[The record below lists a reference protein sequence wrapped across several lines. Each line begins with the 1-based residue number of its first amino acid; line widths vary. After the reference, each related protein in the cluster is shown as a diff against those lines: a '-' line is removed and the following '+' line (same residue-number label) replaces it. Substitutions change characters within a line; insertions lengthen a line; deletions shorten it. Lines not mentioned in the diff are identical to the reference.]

1 MRNALVIAAREFEE
15 KRFVAYA
22 AIAFAVLPFLILNL
36 IPMSKGRSP
45 GEAIVILAIIL
56 SSGFTV
62 GLGVITG
69 ASFVGDVSAG
79 RMSFYFSRP
88 VGSLSIWFGK
98 LTAGIVLIA
107 GCFGI
112 IAAPA
117 RFIGNSWRSVWDV
130 TFTQLTT
137 IVLGVA
143 VALFL
148 IAHVIGT
155 FARSRSPLIAL
166 DFVAAVVCGVV
177 IWLLILP
184 LALGLAANLVKGLR
198 IALVIAMTIAIAGGG
213 AWQLERGRT
222 DRRRG
227 HRALSQFLWS
237 VMAVALL
244 IAAGFVWWVVSAKPA
259 DITDAV
265 VSHSPGTPFVT
276 VAGKTANRADYIAA
290 WLMNI
295 DDGRHIRIDAQSARG
310 AVQYTRNGRSALW
323 PVLVG
328 NVAELRR
335 YTVGDAAP
343 IDTGLTVWGDFVF
356 PSDDGG
362 RIATVNQ
369 GILSIYDVAT
379 KRSLASTR
387 IPQSKF
393 ARALFVT
400 PDLFRVYLQ
409 IDSGLRI
416 FELDV
421 RTRAL
426 RETGMISSP
435 KFAFLSLDPTATRM
449 VVRVVQSSVVT
460 LNDARTGTV
469 IRTLLAGSNASVS
482 RCLRD
487 GRIVVIES
495 PPGGTVM
502 HLFAP
507 DGSPVRNIP
516 LGPSAP
522 AWFAGDDGTHVVL
535 LTEMSGTRNLVSID
549 VNRGVVDR
557 RESNVGQW
565 TQTGFFDL
573 RPAIGPLREVVYQD
587 TQKHVMA
594 WNPATGATRRIVGG

>member
-22 AIAFAVLPFLILNL
+22 AVSFAVLPFLIGM
-36 IPMSKGRSP
+36 IPMVHGKSP

-56 SSGFTV
+56 SSGFSV

-69 ASFVGDVSAG
+69 ASFIGDVSAG

-98 LTAGIVLIA
+98 LIAGIVLIV

-112 IAAPA
+112 IAAPV
-117 RFIGNSWRSVWDV
+117 RFIGNSWISVWDV

-166 DFVAAVVCGVV
+166 DFVAAIVCGVV

-184 LALGLAANLVKGLR
+184 LALGLAADLIKWLL
-198 IALVIAMTIAIAGGG
+198 IALAIALTVAIVAGG

-227 HRALSQFLWS
+227 HRALSQFLWTF
-237 VMAVALL
+237 MAVALL
-244 IAAGFVWWVVSAKPA
+244 LAAGFVWWVVSAKPA
-259 DITDAV
+259 DITDAA
-265 VSHSPGTPFVT
+265 VSHSPGTAFVT
-276 VAGKTANRADYIAA
+276 IAGKTANRGDYTTA

-295 DDGRHIRIDAQSARG
+295 DDGRNIRIDAQSAWGVHYMRD
-310 AVQYTRNGRSALW
+310 GRSALW
-323 PVLVG
+323 RVLVG

-379 KRSLASTR
+379 RRSLVSTR
-387 IPQSKF
+387 IPQTKQ
-393 ARALFVT
+393 ARGLFVT
-400 PDLFRVYLQ
+400 PDLFRIYVQ
-409 IDSGLRI
+409 ADASIRI

-421 RTRAL
+421 RARAL
-426 RETGMISSP
+426 RETGAISSP
-435 KFAFLSLDPTATRM
+435 KYDFLSLDPTATRM
-449 VVRVVQSSVVT
+449 VVRPAQSSVVT

-469 IRTLLAGSNASVS
+469 IRTLLTGSRASVS

-487 GRIVVIES
+487 GRIVIVDSTPE
-495 PPGGTVM
+495 GTVL
-502 HLFAP
+502 HLFAG
-507 DGSPVRNIP
+507 DGSPVRDIP

-549 VNRGVVDR
+549 VNRGVVER

-594 WNPATGATRRIVGG
+594 WNPATGASRRLVGG

>member
-1 MRNALVIAAREFEE
+1 
-15 KRFVAYA
+15 
-22 AIAFAVLPFLILNL
+22 
-36 IPMSKGRSP
+36 
-45 GEAIVILAIIL
+45 
-56 SSGFTV
+56 
-62 GLGVITG
+62 
-69 ASFVGDVSAG
+69 
-79 RMSFYFSRP
+79 MSFYFSRP

-98 LTAGIVLIA
+98 LIAGIVLIV

-117 RFIGNSWRSVWDV
+117 RFIGDSWRHVWDV
-130 TFTQLTT
+130 TFSQLTA

-155 FARSRSPLIAL
+155 FARSRSPLIAF
-166 DFVAAVVCGVV
+166 DFVVAVVCGVV
-177 IWLLILP
+177 IWLLIMP
-184 LALGLAANLVKGLR
+184 LALGLAWNLVKGLL
-198 IALVIAMTIAIAGGG
+198 IALAIALTVAIIGGG

-227 HRALSQFLWS
+227 HYALSQFLWTF
-237 VMAVALL
+237 MAMSLL
-244 IAAGFVWWVVSAKPA
+244 LAAGFVWWVVSAKPV
-259 DITDAV
+259 DITDAA
-265 VSHSPGTPFVT
+265 VSYSSGTAFVT
-276 VAGKTANRADYIAA
+276 ISGKTTNRGDYTTA
-290 WLMNI
+290 WLINT
-295 DDGRHIRIDAQSARG
+295 DDGRNIRIDAQSAWGVHYMRD
-310 AVQYTRNGRSALW
+310 GRSALW
-323 PVLVG
+323 PVLMR

-343 IDTGLTVWGDFVF
+343 IDTGLTVWGDFIF

-379 KRSLASTR
+379 RHSLVSTR
-387 IPQSKF
+387 IPQAKQ
-393 ARALFVT
+393 ARGLFVT
-400 PDLFRVYLQ
+400 PDLFRLYLQ
-409 IDSGLRI
+409 SDSGLRI

-421 RTRAL
+421 RTRSL
-426 RETGMISSP
+426 GETGAISTP
-435 KFAFLSLDPTATRM
+435 KFDFLSLDPTATRM
-449 VVRVVQSSVVT
+449 VVRALRSNVVT

-469 IRTLLAGSNASVS
+469 IRPLLTGSNVSVS

-495 PPGGTVM
+495 PNGATVM
-502 HLFAP
+502 HVFAP
-507 DGSPVRNIP
+507 DGSPVRDIP
-516 LGPSAP
+516 LGSSSP
-522 AWFAGDDGTHVVL
+522 AWFAGDDGTRVVL

-549 VNRGVVDR
+549 VNRGVVER

-573 RPAIGPLREVVYQD
+573 RPAIGPLREVVYKD

-594 WNPATGATRRIVGG
+594 WNPATGTTRRIVGG

>member
-22 AIAFAVLPFLILNL
+22 AIAFAVLPFLILGT
-36 IPMSKGRSP
+36 IPMSHPKSR
-45 GEAIVILAIIL
+45 GEAIVIMAVIL

-69 ASFVGDVSAG
+69 ASFIGDVSAG

-98 LTAGIVLIA
+98 LIAGIILIV

-117 RFIGNSWRSVWDV
+117 RFIGNWWTNVWDV

-184 LALGLAANLVKGLR
+184 LALGLATNLVTWLL
-198 IALVIAMTIAIAGGG
+198 IALAIALTIAIAGGG

-227 HRALSQFLWS
+227 HRALSQFLWTF
-237 VMAVALL
+237 MAVSLL
-244 IAAGFVWWVVSAKPA
+244 IAAGFVRWVVSAKPT

-265 VSHSPGTPFVT
+265 IQHSPGTAFVT
-276 VAGKTANRADYIAA
+276 IAGKTANRGDYVAA

-295 DDGRHIRIDAQSARG
+295 DDGRNIRLDAQSARG
-310 AVQYTRNGRSALW
+310 VVQTTRDGRSALW

-335 YTVGDAAP
+335 YTIGDAAP

-369 GILSIYDVAT
+369 GMLSIYDVAT
-379 KRSLASTR
+379 KRSLVSTR
-387 IPQSKF
+387 IPQTKQ
-393 ARALFVT
+393 ARGLFVT
-400 PDLFRVYLQ
+400 SDLFRLYVQ
-409 IDSGLRI
+409 ADSELRI
-416 FELDV
+416 FELDM
-421 RTRAL
+421 RARAL
-426 RETGMISSP
+426 RETGAISSP
-435 KFAFLSLDPTATRM
+435 KYDFLSLDPTATRM
-449 VVRVVQSSVVT
+449 VVRPAQSSVVT
-460 LNDARTGTV
+460 LNDARTGAG
-469 IRTLLAGSNASVS
+469 IRTLLTGSQVSVS

-487 GRIVVIES
+487 GRIVIIDS
-495 PPGGTVM
+495 AHDGTVM
-502 HLFAP
+502 HVFAP
-507 DGSPVRNIP
+507 DGSPVRDIP
-516 LGPSAP
+516 LGTSAP
-522 AWFAGDDGTHVVL
+522 AWFAGDDGAHVVL

-549 VNRGVVDR
+549 LNRGVVER

-573 RPAIGPLREVVYQD
+573 RPAIGPLREVVYKD

>member
-36 IPMSKGRSP
+36 IPMSKGKSP

-69 ASFVGDVSAG
+69 ASFIGDVSAG

-98 LTAGIVLIA
+98 LTAGIILIA
-107 GCFGI
+107 GCFGV

-117 RFIGNSWRSVWDV
+117 RFIAKSWTSVWDV

-137 IVLGVA
+137 IVLGMA

-166 DFVAAVVCGVV
+166 DFVAAIVCGVV
-177 IWLLILP
+177 IWLLIVP
-184 LALGLAANLVKGLR
+184 LALGLATNLVKWLL
-198 IALVIAMTIAIAGGG
+198 IALTIALTIAIAGGG

-244 IAAGFVWWVVSAKPA
+244 LAAGFVWWVVSAKPA

-265 VSHSPGTPFVT
+265 VSHSPGTAFVT
-276 VAGKTANRADYIAA
+276 IAGKTANRGDYIAA

-295 DDGRHIRIDAQSARG
+295 DDGRNIRIDAQSARG
-310 AVQYTRNGRSALW
+310 AVQYTRDGRSALW

-343 IDTGLTVWGDFVF
+343 IDTGLTVWGDFIF

-379 KRSLASTR
+379 RRSLVSTR

-393 ARALFVT
+393 ARGLFVT
-400 PDLFRVYLQ
+400 PDLFRAYLQ
-409 IDSGLRI
+409 IDSDLRI

-435 KFAFLSLDPTATRM
+435 KYAFLSLDPTATRL
-449 VVRVVQSSVVT
+449 VVRVAQSHVVT

-469 IRTLLAGSNASVS
+469 IRTLLTGSNASVS

-495 PPGGTVM
+495 PHDGTVM
-502 HLFAP
+502 HLFAG
-507 DGSPVRNIP
+507 DGSPVRDIP

-549 VNRGVVDR
+549 VNRGVVER
-557 RESNVGQW
+557 RESSVGQW

-573 RPAIGPLREVVYQD
+573 RAAIGPLRELVYQD
-587 TQKHVMA
+587 AQKHVMA
-594 WNPATGATRRIVGG
+594 WNPTTGATRRIVGG

>member
-22 AIAFAVLPFLILNL
+22 AIAFAILPFLILNL

-45 GEAIVILAIIL
+45 GEAIVILAVIL
-56 SSGFTV
+56 SSGFTI

-98 LTAGIVLIA
+98 LTAGIVLIV

-117 RFIGNSWRSVWDV
+117 RFIGSSWTGVWDV
-130 TFTQLTT
+130 TFTQLTA

-143 VALFL
+143 VGLFL

-155 FARSRSPLIAL
+155 FARSRSPLIAV
-166 DFVAAVVCGVV
+166 DFVAAVVCGVAV
-177 IWLLILP
+177 WFLVMPLAAGLAVSLITWLLI
-184 LALGLAANLVKGLR
+184 GLAA
-198 IALVIAMTIAIAGGG
+198 ALTIAIVGGG

-227 HRALSQFLWS
+227 HLALSQFLWS
-237 VMAVALL
+237 TMAVALL
-244 IAAGFVWWVVSAKPA
+244 LAAGFVRWVVSAKPA
-259 DITDAV
+259 DIKDAM
-265 VSHSPGTPFVT
+265 VSHSAGTAFVT
-276 VAGKTANRADYIAA
+276 VSGRTANRGDYTAA
-290 WLMNI
+290 WLMNT
-295 DDGRHIRIDAQSARG
+295 DDGRNIRIDARSSWG
-310 AVQYTRNGRSALW
+310 VHYTRDGRSVLW
-323 PVLVG
+323 PVLAG
-328 NVAELRR
+328 KVAELRR

-343 IDTGLTVWGDFVF
+343 IDTGLTVWGDFIF

-379 KRSLASTR
+379 RRSLASTR
-387 IPQSKF
+387 ISQAKF
-393 ARALFVT
+393 ARGLFVT
-400 PDLFRVYLQ
+400 PDLFRIYLQ
-409 IDSGLRI
+409 IDSDLRI
-416 FELDV
+416 FEVDV
-421 RTRAL
+421 RTRVL

-435 KFAFLSLDPTATRM
+435 KYAFLSLDPTATRM
-449 VVRVVQSSVVT
+449 VVRVAQSNVVT

-469 IRTLLAGSNASVS
+469 IRTLLTGSNASVS

-495 PPGGTVM
+495 PPGGAVM

-507 DGSPVRNIP
+507 DGSPVRDIA
-516 LGPSAP
+516 LRPSAP

-535 LTEMSGTRNLVSID
+535 LTEMSGRRNLISID
-549 VNRGVVDR
+549 VNRGVVER
-557 RESNVGQW
+557 RETNIGQW
-565 TQTGFFDL
+565 TQIGFFDL

-587 TQKHVMA
+587 VQKHVMA
-594 WNPATGATRRIVGG
+594 WNPTTGASRRLVGG

>member
-22 AIAFAVLPFLILNL
+22 ALAFAVLPFLILNL

-45 GEAIVILAIIL
+45 GEAIVILAVIL

-69 ASFVGDVSAG
+69 ASFIGDVSAG

-98 LTAGIVLIA
+98 LTAGIVLIV

-117 RFIGNSWRSVWDV
+117 RFIGSSWTSVWDV
-130 TFTQLTT
+130 TFAQLSVA
-137 IVLGVA
+137 VLGAA

-155 FARSRSPLIAL
+155 FVRSRSPLIAA
-166 DFVAAVVCGVV
+166 DFAAAVVCGIVT
-177 IWLLILP
+177 WLLILP
-184 LALGLAANLVKGLR
+184 LALGMATNLVKGLL
-198 IALVIAMTIAIAGGG
+198 IALATALTIAVAGGG

-227 HRALSQFLWS
+227 HLALSQFLWS
-237 VMAVALL
+237 AMAVALL
-244 IAAGFVWWVVSAKPA
+244 LAAGFVWWVVSAKPA
-259 DITDAV
+259 DIKDAM
-265 VSHSPGTPFVT
+265 VSHSPGTAFMT
-276 VAGKTANRADYIAA
+276 VFGKTANRGDYTAA

-295 DDGRHIRIDAQSARG
+295 NDGRNIRIDARSSWG
-310 AVQYTRNGRSALW
+310 VHYTRDGRSVLW

-328 NVAELRR
+328 NAAELRR

-362 RIATVNQ
+362 RVATVNH
-369 GILSIYDVAT
+369 GILSIYDVAG

-387 IPQSKF
+387 IPETKQ

-400 PDLFRVYLQ
+400 PDLFRIYLQ
-409 IDSGLRI
+409 IDSDLHI

-421 RTRAL
+421 RTRAF
-426 RETGMISSP
+426 RETGVISSHRYT
-435 KFAFLSLDPTATRM
+435 FFSLDPAATHM
-449 VVRVVQSSVVT
+449 VVRASPSDVT
-460 LNDARTGTV
+460 LNDARTGMV
-469 IRTLLAGSNASVS
+469 IRTLVTGTNVSES

-487 GRIVVIES
+487 GRIVVVDS
-495 PPGGTVM
+495 PHDAIVM
-502 HLFAP
+502 HLFAS
-507 DGSPVRNIP
+507 DGTPVRDIP
-516 LGPSAP
+516 LGPGSP
-522 AWFAGDDGTHVVL
+522 LWFAGDDGAHVVL
-535 LTEMSGTRNLVSID
+535 MTEMSDSRNLVSVD
-549 VNRGVVDR
+549 VNRGVVER
-557 RESNVGQW
+557 RETDVSGRGQI
-565 TQTGFFDL
+565 GFFDL
-573 RPAIGPLREVVYQD
+573 RPAIGPLREVIYKD
-587 TQKHVMA
+587 TQEHVMA
-594 WNPATGATRRIVGG
+594 WNPATGASRRIVGG

>member
-22 AIAFAVLPFLILNL
+22 AIAFAVLPFVILNL
-36 IPMSKGRSP
+36 IPMSKGKSP
-45 GEAIVILAIIL
+45 GEAIVILAVIL

-69 ASFVGDVSAG
+69 ATFIGDVSAG

-98 LTAGIVLIA
+98 LTAGIVLIV

-117 RFIGNSWRSVWDV
+117 RFIGNSWASVWDI
-130 TFTQLTT
+130 TFAQLSVA
-137 IVLGVA
+137 VLGAA

-155 FARSRSPLIAL
+155 FVRSRSPLIAA
-166 DFVAAVVCGVV
+166 DFVAAVVCGAV
-177 IWLLILP
+177 IWLLSLP
-184 LALGLAANLVKGLR
+184 LALGLAANLVKWLLIPLA
-198 IALVIAMTIAIAGGG
+198 IALTIAIVAGG

-227 HRALSQFLWS
+227 HLALSHFLWGA
-237 VMAVALL
+237 MAVALL
-244 IAAGFVWWVVSAKPA
+244 LAAGFVWWVVSVKPA

-265 VSHSPGTPFVT
+265 VSHSPGTAFMT
-276 VAGKTANRADYIAA
+276 IAGKTSNRGDYVAA

-295 DDGRHIRIDAQSARG
+295 DDGRSIRIDAQSARG
-310 AVQYTRNGRSALW
+310 AVQYTRDGRSALW

-328 NVAELRR
+328 NVAELRL

-343 IDTGLTVWGDFVF
+343 IDTGLTVWGDFIF

-379 KRSLASTR
+379 RRSFASTR
-387 IPQSKF
+387 IPQTKF
-393 ARALFVT
+393 ARGLFVT
-400 PDLFRVYLQ
+400 PDLFRIYLQ
-409 IDSGLRI
+409 IDSELRI

-426 RETGMISSP
+426 RETGVISSP
-435 KFAFLSLDPTATRM
+435 KYAFLSLEPTAARM
-449 VVRVVQSSVVT
+449 VVRVAQSNVVT

-469 IRTLLAGSNASVS
+469 IRTLLTGSRASVS

-487 GRIVVIES
+487 GRIVVIETQ
-495 PPGGTVM
+495 PGGTVM

-507 DGSPVRNIP
+507 DGSPVRDIA

-535 LTEMSGTRNLVSID
+535 LTAMSGTRNLVSID
-549 VNRGVVDR
+549 VNRGVVER
-557 RESNVGQW
+557 REPNVGQW
-565 TQTGFFDL
+565 TQGGFYEL

-587 TQKHVMA
+587 MQKHVMA
-594 WNPATGATRRIVGG
+594 WNPTTGASRRIVGG

>member
-36 IPMSKGRSP
+36 IPMSHGKSP

-56 SSGFTV
+56 SSGFTI

-69 ASFVGDVSAG
+69 ASVIGDVSAG

-98 LTAGIVLIA
+98 LIAGIVLIV

-117 RFIGNSWRSVWDV
+117 RFIGDSWTHVWDV
-130 TFTQLTT
+130 TFAHLTT
-137 IVLGVA
+137 IVVGLA
-143 VALFL
+143 VALFM

-155 FARSRSPLIAL
+155 FVRSRSPLIAF
-166 DFVAAVVCGVV
+166 DFVAAVVCGVA
-177 IWLLILP
+177 IWLLVMP
-184 LALGLAANLVKGLR
+184 LALGLAANLIQWLLVALA
-198 IALVIAMTIAIAGGG
+198 IALTVAIVAGG

-227 HRALSQFLWS
+227 HRALSQFLWTF
-237 VMAVALL
+237 MAAALL
-244 IAAGFVWWVVSAKPA
+244 LAAGFVWWVVSAKPA

-276 VAGKTANRADYIAA
+276 ISGKTTNRGDYTTA
-290 WLMNI
+290 WLMNTG
-295 DDGRHIRIDAQSARG
+295 DGRNIRIDAQSAWG
-310 AVQYTRNGRSALW
+310 VHYTRDGRSALW
-323 PVLVG
+323 PVLAG

-335 YTVGDAAP
+335 YTIGGAAP
-343 IDTGLTVWGDFVF
+343 IDTGLTVWGDFIF

-369 GILSIYDVAT
+369 GILSIYDVAS
-379 KRSLASTR
+379 KRSLVSTR
-387 IPQSKF
+387 IPQTKQ
-393 ARALFVT
+393 ARGLFVT
-400 PDLFRVYLQ
+400 PDVFRLYLQ
-409 IDSGLRI
+409 TDSALRI

-426 RETGMISSP
+426 RETGAISSSN
-435 KFAFLSLDPTATRM
+435 FDFLSLDPTATRM
-449 VVRVVQSSVVT
+449 VVRALRSNVVT

-469 IRTLLAGSNASVS
+469 IRPLLTGSNVSVS
-482 RCLRD
+482 HCLRD

-495 PPGGTVM
+495 PNGAAVM

-507 DGSPVRNIP
+507 DGSPVRDIP
-516 LGPSAP
+516 LGSSSP
-522 AWFAGDDGTHVVL
+522 AWFAGDDGTRVVL
-535 LTEMSGTRNLVSID
+535 LTEMSGTRNLFSID
-549 VNRGVVDR
+549 VNRGVVER

-573 RPAIGPLREVVYQD
+573 RPAIGPLREVVYKD

>member
-1 MRNALVIAAREFEE
+1 
-15 KRFVAYA
+15 
-22 AIAFAVLPFLILNL
+22 
-36 IPMSKGRSP
+36 
-45 GEAIVILAIIL
+45 
-56 SSGFTV
+56 
-62 GLGVITG
+62 
-69 ASFVGDVSAG
+69 
-79 RMSFYFSRP
+79 
-88 VGSLSIWFGK
+88 
-98 LTAGIVLIA
+98 
-107 GCFGI
+107 
-112 IAAPA
+112 
-117 RFIGNSWRSVWDV
+117 
-130 TFTQLTT
+130 
-137 IVLGVA
+137 
-143 VALFL
+143 
-148 IAHVIGT
+148 
-155 FARSRSPLIAL
+155 
-166 DFVAAVVCGVV
+166 
-177 IWLLILP
+177 
-184 LALGLAANLVKGLR
+184 
-198 IALVIAMTIAIAGGG
+198 
-213 AWQLERGRT
+213 
-222 DRRRG
+222 
-227 HRALSQFLWS
+227 
-237 VMAVALL
+237 
-244 IAAGFVWWVVSAKPA
+244 
-259 DITDAV
+259 
-265 VSHSPGTPFVT
+265 
-276 VAGKTANRADYIAA
+276 
-290 WLMNI
+290 
-295 DDGRHIRIDAQSARG
+295 
-310 AVQYTRNGRSALW
+310 LW

-335 YTVGDAAP
+335 YTAGDAAP

-393 ARALFVT
+393 ARGLFVT

-495 PPGGTVM
+495 PPGGTIM

-549 VNRGVVDR
+549 VTRGVVDR